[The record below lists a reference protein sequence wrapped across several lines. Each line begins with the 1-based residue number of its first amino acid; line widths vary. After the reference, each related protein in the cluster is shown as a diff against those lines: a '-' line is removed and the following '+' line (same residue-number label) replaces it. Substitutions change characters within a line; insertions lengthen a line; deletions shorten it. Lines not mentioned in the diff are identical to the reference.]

1 MRQAGCW
8 ALVPARGGSKS
19 IPYKN
24 LVSLAGRPLLDYGV
38 RAVQASG
45 CCARVVGSTEDARI
59 AERFTALGVECD
71 LRPAALAGDDTPVAD
86 VAREWLLRMQAAGT
100 PLPDLLVLV
109 QPTSPFLRP
118 QDVARLLEAMTADTA
133 ARSGQT
139 IVACPHNAH
148 AWNQRDFDSGRVRF
162 VYAEERRRGY
172 NKQTKPKHWLFG
184 NLVATRVG
192 ALLAGESFF
201 AEPSAAVEIERPY
214 DFDLDTAA
222 DVALAEAMIASC
234 IVQLPH
240 MA

>member
-1 MRQAGCW
+1 
-8 ALVPARGGSKS
+8 
-19 IPYKN
+19 
-24 LVSLAGRPLLDYGV
+24 
-38 RAVQASG
+38 
-45 CCARVVGSTEDARI
+45 
-59 AERFTALGVECD
+59 
-71 LRPAALAGDDTPVAD
+71 
-86 VAREWLLRMQAAGT
+86 
-100 PLPDLLVLV
+100 
-109 QPTSPFLRP
+109 
-118 QDVARLLEAMTADTA
+118 

-148 AWNQRDFDSGRVRF
+148 AWNQRDFDGGRVRF

-184 NLVATRVG
+184 NLVATRVE

-222 DVALAEAMIASC
+222 DVALAEAMIASRN
-234 IVQLPH
+234 VQLPH